1 MNGVTKSVILALA
14 VTALP
19 FAATAAEKSDKAS
32 SKDWPSFKK
41 VDADNNG
48 AISQDEARTV
58 SGLSDTMTSYDK
70 NGDGQLSKSEYESA
84 QKAAKSAGKAGK
96 SGASSSSG
104 GAASRSTAP
113 AGSGSGT
120 DVGSPGATS
129 GATGS
134 GSR

>member
-19 FAATAAEKSDKAS
+19 LAAQAAEKSEKA

-58 SGLSDTMTSYDK
+58 SGLSEGMTSHDK

-84 QKAAKSAGKAGK
+84 KKAAKSAGK
-96 SGASSSSG
+96 SGDASGSGGSSSSG
-104 GAASRSTAP
+104 SSTGPAGGSGTGAGSSGGASGSS
-113 AGSGSGT
+113 GSGSGT
-120 DVGSPGATS
+120 
-129 GATGS
+129 
-134 GSR
+134 R